1 MDFETIFSLANL
13 AALSGWLVFFFA
25 PMLPDRAS
33 IVPRLIVPAL
43 LATAYVV
50 LILVGFGDAQ
60 GSFSTLAGV
69 AALFDEPSVLLA
81 GWLHFLA
88 FDLLVG
94 AFIVE
99 DRTRTGLPFWL
110 VIPCLALTFL
120 LGPAGFLLYL
130 VLSFA
135 LRARATGECLSNGD
149 ER

>member
-13 AALSGWLVFFFA
+13 AALSGWLVLLFG
-25 PMLPDRAS
+25 PVLPARAAT
-33 IVPRLIVPAL
+33 IPRLIVPAL
-43 LATAYVV
+43 LATAYVA

-60 GSFSTLAGV
+60 GSFATLAGV
-69 AALFDEPSVLLA
+69 AALFDDPSVLLA

-94 AFIVE
+94 SFIAQ
-99 DRTRTGLPFWL
+99 DRARTGLPFWL

-130 VLSFA
+130 LLTFA
-135 LRARATGECLSNGD
+135 LRASGAQSSNGTD
-149 ER
+149 R